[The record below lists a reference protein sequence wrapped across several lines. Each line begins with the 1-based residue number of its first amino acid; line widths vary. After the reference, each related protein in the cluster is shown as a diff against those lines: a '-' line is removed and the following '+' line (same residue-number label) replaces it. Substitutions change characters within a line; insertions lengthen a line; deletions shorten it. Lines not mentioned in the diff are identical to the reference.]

1 MDIQKVL
8 EDIYKIVKKVKSG
21 KNASYIPELK
31 KVNPNIY
38 GISICLCD
46 GNMYNIGDFD
56 DEVAI
61 ESVAKVFTLIL
72 ALEKKGKE
80 KINNLIGH
88 NSSFLPFNS
97 LLAVELSES
106 HTINPFVNAGAMAT
120 TSLLYEKN
128 FWKKIK
134 DNMNNV
140 YINTQNKLIEEIDS
154 GRVEPRLFEVLAQLQ
169 SQIMQMP
176 KDYQAYLEKM
186 EQNYKKTRIEID
198 EKKHSQGIVMD
209 QTLGDNGFYVNNTA
223 VTQDGGIR
231 SRGTRGIMEGLRDI
245 IGSEIVDIKPEVVNP
260 NSVVNAREKKI
271 LDSQNQNNKLNFNE
285 EDPGEDF
292 SIEDDILE

>member
-1 MDIQKVL
+1 
-8 EDIYKIVKKVKSG
+8 
-21 KNASYIPELK
+21 
-31 KVNPNIY
+31 
-38 GISICLCD
+38 
-46 GNMYNIGDFD
+46 
-56 DEVAI
+56 
-61 ESVAKVFTLIL
+61 
-72 ALEKKGKE
+72 
-80 KINNLIGH
+80 
-88 NSSFLPFNS
+88 
-97 LLAVELSES
+97 
-106 HTINPFVNAGAMAT
+106 
-120 TSLLYEKN
+120 
-128 FWKKIK
+128 
-134 DNMNNV
+134 
-140 YINTQNKLIEEIDS
+140 
-154 GRVEPRLFEVLAQLQ
+154 
-169 SQIMQMP
+169 MQMP

-245 IGSEIVDIKPEVVNP
+245 IGSEIVDIKPEVVNL
-260 NSVVNAREKKI
+260 NSVVNARDKKI